1 MSPIV
6 TDILFKLISKMVVLR
21 QGSVT
26 LTVIKEK
33 LEFAVG

>member
-33 LEFAVG
+33 LEVAVG

>member
-26 LTVIKEK
+26 LTVIKDK
-33 LEFAVG
+33 LEVAVG